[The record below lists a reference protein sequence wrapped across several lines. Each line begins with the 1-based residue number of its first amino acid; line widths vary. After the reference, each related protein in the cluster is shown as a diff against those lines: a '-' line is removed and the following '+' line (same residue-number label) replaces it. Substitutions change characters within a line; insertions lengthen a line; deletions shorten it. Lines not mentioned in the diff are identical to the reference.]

1 MKISELMSTDVV
13 TTTPDAT
20 LRDVARML
28 VEHKVSGLPVCD
40 DAGTVVGV
48 VSQGDI
54 LFKEQGP
61 IETRDGL
68 LGWLLDA
75 PSESDLEKARAR
87 TAGEAMTHP
96 PVTAVPFE
104 SAAAAARRMT
114 EKGVNRLPVV
124 AMDGR
129 LVGILTRTDL
139 IRAFVR
145 PDHVIAAEIRDEV
158 LRRVLWLTPDAIAVD
173 VHDGEVDLA
182 GKLDTQADADVLA
195 KLVAQVPGV
204 VAVRSAV
211 TVQPEKAVARH

>member
-1 MKISELMSTDVV
+1 MRASACVAPSRSSARKPGSARHYGFSATESVAAPMSGSRPAHTIGRNATKEDPVKISELMSTDVV

-28 VEHKVSGLPVCD
+28 VEHNVSGVPVCD
-40 DAGTVVGV
+40 DAGAVVGV

-61 IETRDGL
+61 IESRDGL

-114 EKGVNRLPVV
+114 
-124 AMDGR
+124 
-129 LVGILTRTDL
+129 
-139 IRAFVR
+139 
-145 PDHVIAAEIRDEV
+145 
-158 LRRVLWLTPDAIAVD
+158 
-173 VHDGEVDLA
+173 
-182 GKLDTQADADVLA
+182 
-195 KLVAQVPGV
+195 
-204 VAVRSAV
+204 
-211 TVQPEKAVARH
+211 

>member
-1 MKISELMSTDVV
+1 
-13 TTTPDAT
+13 
-20 LRDVARML
+20 
-28 VEHKVSGLPVCD
+28 
-40 DAGTVVGV
+40 
-48 VSQGDI
+48 
-54 LFKEQGP
+54 
-61 IETRDGL
+61 
-68 LGWLLDA
+68 
-75 PSESDLEKARAR
+75 
-87 TAGEAMTHP
+87 MTHP

-182 GKLDTQADADVLA
+182 GTLDTQAEADVLA

-211 TVQPEKAVARH
+211 TSNPRRRLRATERGERHEHLQEPPLRVRTEWHDGGASPCRPGEAVLDAALPSDFKNGVPESGAPRSC

>member
-1 MKISELMSTDVV
+1 MKISDLMSTDVV

-96 PVTAVPFE
+96 PVTAVPQ
-104 SAAAAARRMT
+104 T
-114 EKGVNRLPVV
+114 
-124 AMDGR
+124 
-129 LVGILTRTDL
+129 
-139 IRAFVR
+139 VR
-145 PDHVIAAEIRDEV
+145 PVRASTPTTSPEAKGTTASCPSVAGLAPPSSPVPPVPCTRQSV
-158 LRRVLWLTPDAIAVD
+158 SPLRAPS
-173 VHDGEVDLA
+173 
-182 GKLDTQADADVLA
+182 
-195 KLVAQVPGV
+195 P
-204 VAVRSAV
+204 
-211 TVQPEKAVARH
+211 